1 MRVSFSALETYKI
14 CPFKFKCQELDKIK
28 APKAA
33 PSVFGSCIH
42 SALKRMFERTPLYP
56 ALDEVIDFFTE
67 KWSSEKE
74 IFGEEVHKIY
84 FDDGISMLKDFY
96 KRNPPWNFNAVELES
111 RFETVIENNKNANK
125 ETHILVGKM
134 DRLDK
139 LPEDGAYEII
149 DYKTSKRMPSQN
161 AIDKDLQL
169 SIYNL
174 GLLKRWP
181 HLKPLNIKLSHYYL
195 KHNEK
200 IETKRTSEDLENTK
214 IEILSLI
221 NEIQNLI
228 KNEKEFIPTPSGL
241 CDHCGY
247 RKICP
252 MWKHLY
258 EKSQISNL
266 KSQND
271 IEPLIEEFFALKNQ
285 TQQNNRRISEINAQ
299 ISEFMTQMGLNRVFG
314 ENGYLT
320 RILLERTSYDMPK
333 IKQIL
338 EGLNLWN
345 EVAKKKQFSSLKATK
360 KKITERYR
368 K

>member
-1 MRVSFSALETYKI
+1 MRISYSSLETYKI
-14 CPFKFKCQELDKIK
+14 CPYKFKCQELDKIK

-33 PSVFGSCIH
+33 PSIFGSCVH

-56 ALDEVIDFFTE
+56 ALDEVIGFFTE
-67 KWSSEKE
+67 KWLPQKE

-84 FDDGISMLKDFY
+84 FDDGVSMLKDFY
-96 KRNPPWNFNAVELES
+96 KKNPPWNFNAVELES
-111 RFETVIENNKNANK
+111 RFETIIEDANG
-125 ETHILVGKM
+125 THILVGKM

-149 DYKTSKRMPSQN
+149 DYKTSKRMPSQD
-161 AIDKDLQL
+161 AMDKDLQL

-181 HLKPLNIKLSHYYL
+181 HLKPENIRLSHYYL

-200 IETKRTSEDLENTK
+200 IETKRTLEDLENTK
-214 IEILSLI
+214 TEILSLI

-241 CDHCGY
+241 CDRCGY

-258 EKSQISNL
+258 AAETGQPPIDNNQITAFI
-266 KSQND
+266 D
-271 IEPLIEEFFALKNQ
+271 EYFALKGQ

-299 ISEFMTQMGLNRVFG
+299 ISEFMARESVIRVFG

-320 RILLERTSYDMPK
+320 RISLERTSYDMPK

-338 EGLNLWN
+338 ERLNRWN
-345 EVAKKKQFSSLKATK
+345 EVVKKKQFSSLKATK
-360 KKITERYR
+360 KKV
-368 K
+368 KK